1 MLCWPNLFAFAGVAG
16 TRSTLD
22 APPECRVGGTARVT
36 FDPGWHP
43 ASHQDEV
50 LGPLVRV
57 IEEAAS
63 DAPWAVTGATAI
75 RLQGVDA
82 QSPNL
87 EFITT
92 EPVLIALGEMLGIP
106 SDWGQGRH
114 LAANRLHFMRHEI
127 PVFVFGDPIFHGPYE
142 SLSPRDIPS
151 LWDARVRVEVNGAG
165 VLCTPLEWELILAV
179 CLGADGR
186 VQALRSHMLE
196 HGYDTRLVV
205 RLLREGRVEQATEEA
220 VWAVLERPED

>member
-1 MLCWPNLFAFAGVAG
+1 M
-16 TRSTLD
+16 TS
-22 APPECRVGGTARVT
+22 
-36 FDPGWHP
+36 DPSEDSM
-43 ASHQDEV
+43 SHQDQV

-63 DAPWAVTGATAI
+63 DSPWALIGATAI
-75 RLQGVDA
+75 RLQGVEA
-82 QSPNL
+82 HSPNL

-92 EPVLIALGEMLGIP
+92 EPAIIALGEMLGIP

-114 LAANRLHFMRHEI
+114 LAANRLHFMRHNV

-151 LWDARVRVEVNGAG
+151 LWDARVRVEVNGTA

-179 CLGADGR
+179 CLGADER
-186 VQALRSHMLE
+186 VQALRAHMLA
-196 HGYDTRLVV
+196 HDYDTRLVV
-205 RLLREGRVEQATEEA
+205 RLLREGRVEEATEEA
-220 VWAVLERPED
+220 VWSVLERPQS